1 MLPRHEHHAAVIRL
15 IAVFK
20 LFKAIMLLFLGLGA
34 LQMVH
39 HDVQEFARTV
49 IRHIHGDPYGDRFRA
64 LIGSLGNISDTK
76 LKMLGI
82 ASFSYSAMYFIE
94 GIGLLLTMRWAEWM
108 AVFTTSGFIP
118 LELYEVIEHPHL
130 VRLTVMLLNIAMV
143 VYLIRELIRVR
154 AIKTGGVAE
163 AMPSPESPL

>member
-1 MLPRHEHHAAVIRL
+1 MPPRHEHHAAVIRL

-20 LFKAIMLLFLGLGA
+20 LFKAIMLLLLGLGA
-34 LQMVH
+34 LHLIH
-39 HDVQEFARTV
+39 HDLQEFARNV

-64 LIGSLGNISDTK
+64 LIGSLANVSDNR
-76 LKMLGI
+76 LRVLGV
-82 ASFSYSAMYFIE
+82 ASFSYSGMYFVE

-118 LELYEVIEHPHL
+118 LEIYEAIKHPHL
-130 VRLTVMLLNIAMV
+130 IRLTVLLLNIAMV

-154 AIKTGGVAE
+154 AITTGSMA
-163 AMPSPESPL
+163 AATPSPESPS